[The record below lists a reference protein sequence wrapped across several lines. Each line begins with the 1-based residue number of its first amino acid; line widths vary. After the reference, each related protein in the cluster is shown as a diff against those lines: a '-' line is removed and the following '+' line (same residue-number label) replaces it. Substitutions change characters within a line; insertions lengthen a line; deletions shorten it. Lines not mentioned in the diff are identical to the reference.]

1 MTPTHQEQLVLE
13 VMLALARARSGSVS
27 VRDLGAALQ
36 TAPSTLKA
44 LFERLMDAGLL
55 RCESAPDRCYAL
67 ARAPRWITAADIILA
82 SQQGPGGLARGRLIG
97 ARNRAS
103 LEATALRALETAL
116 NRCSMEFLQAIT
128 LQDLARG
135 MPGCG
140 NARSHAFQREA
151 PKHPPCAASQPG
163 ART

>member
-1 MTPTHQEQLVLE
+1 MKPTHQEQLALE
-13 VMLALARARSGSVS
+13 VMLALARARSGSAS
-27 VRDLGAALQ
+27 ARDLGAALRM
-36 TAPSTLKA
+36 APSTLKA

-55 RCESAPDRCYAL
+55 RCKSAPDRCYAL
-67 ARAPRWITAADIILA
+67 ARAPRWITAADIVLA
-82 SQQGPGGLARGRLIG
+82 SQQGPGGPTHGRLIG

-116 NRCSMEFLQAIT
+116 NRCSLEFLQAIA
-128 LQDLARG
+128 LRDLARG

-151 PKHPPCAASQPG
+151 PRHRPCAASQPG

>member
-1 MTPTHQEQLVLE
+1 MKPTRQEQLALD
-13 VMLALARARSGSVS
+13 VMLALARARSGSAS
-27 VRDLGAALQ
+27 VQDLEAALQ
-36 TAPSTLKA
+36 MAPSTLKT

-55 RCESAPDRCYAL
+55 RCKSAPDHCYAL
-67 ARAPRWITAADIILA
+67 ARAPRWITVADIVLA
-82 SQQGPGGLARGRLIG
+82 SQQGPGGAGHGRLIG

-116 NRCSMEFLQAIT
+116 NRCSLEFLQAIT

-151 PKHPPCAASQPG
+151 PKHRPCAASQPG

>member
-1 MTPTHQEQLVLE
+1 MKPTHQEQLALE
-13 VMLALARARSGSVS
+13 VMLALARARSGSAS
-27 VRDLGAALQ
+27 ARDLGAALRM
-36 TAPSTLKA
+36 APSTLKA

-55 RCESAPDRCYAL
+55 RCKSAPDRCYAL
-67 ARAPRWITAADIILA
+67 ARAPRWITAADIALA
-82 SQQGPGGLARGRLIG
+82 SQQGPGGPARGRLIG

-116 NRCSMEFLQAIT
+116 NRCSLEFLQAIT

-135 MPGCG
+135 MSCCG

-151 PKHPPCAASQPG
+151 PKHPLCAASQPG

>member
-1 MTPTHQEQLVLE
+1 MKPTRQEQLALD
-13 VMLALARARSGSVS
+13 VMLALARARSGSAS
-27 VRDLGAALQ
+27 ARDLGAALRM
-36 TAPSTLKA
+36 APSTLKA

-55 RCESAPDRCYAL
+55 RCKSAPDRCYAL
-67 ARAPRWITAADIILA
+67 ARAPRWITAADIVLA
-82 SQQGPGGLARGRLIG
+82 SQQGPGGPARGRLIG

-116 NRCSMEFLQAIT
+116 NRCSLEFLQAIT
-128 LQDLARG
+128 LRDLARG

-140 NARSHAFQREA
+140 NARFHAFQREA
-151 PKHPPCAASQPG
+151 PKHPLCAASQPG

>member
-1 MTPTHQEQLVLE
+1 MKPTHQEQLALE
-13 VMLALARARSGSVS
+13 VMLALARARSGSAS
-27 VRDLGAALQ
+27 ARDLGAALRM
-36 TAPSTLKA
+36 APSTLKA

-55 RCESAPDRCYAL
+55 RCKSAPDRCYAL
-67 ARAPRWITAADIILA
+67 ARAPRWITAADIVLA
-82 SQQGPGGLARGRLIG
+82 SQQGPGGPARGRLIG

-116 NRCSMEFLQAIT
+116 NRCSLEFLQAIT

-135 MPGCG
+135 MSCCG
-140 NARSHAFQREA
+140 NARSHAFQRKA
-151 PKHPPCAASQPG
+151 PRHRPCAASQPG

>member
-1 MTPTHQEQLVLE
+1 MKPTHQEQLVLE
-13 VMLALARARSGSVS
+13 VMLALARARSGSAS

-36 TAPSTLKA
+36 MAPSTLKT

-55 RCESAPDRCYAL
+55 RCKSAPDDCYGL
-67 ARAPRWITAADIILA
+67 ARAPRWITAADIVLA
-82 SQQGPGGLARGRLIG
+82 SQQGPGGPARGQLIG

-128 LQDLARG
+128 LQDLALG

-151 PKHPPCAASQPG
+151 PRHRPCAASQPG

>member
-1 MTPTHQEQLVLE
+1 MKPIHQEQLALE
-13 VMLALARARSGSVS
+13 VMLALARARSGSAS
-27 VRDLGAALQ
+27 ARDLGAALRM
-36 TAPSTLKA
+36 APSTLKA
-44 LFERLMDAGLL
+44 LLERLMDAGLL
-55 RCESAPDRCYAL
+55 RCESAPDHCYAL
-67 ARAPRWITAADIILA
+67 ARAPRWITAADIVLA
-82 SQQGPGGLARGRLIG
+82 SQQGPGGPTHGRLIG

-116 NRCSMEFLQAIT
+116 NRCSLEFLQAIA
-128 LQDLARG
+128 LRDLARG

-151 PKHPPCAASQPG
+151 PRHRPCAASQPG

>member
-1 MTPTHQEQLVLE
+1 MKPTHQEQLALE
-13 VMLALARARSGSVS
+13 VMLALAKARSGSAS
-27 VRDLGAALQ
+27 VQDLEAALQ
-36 TAPSTLKA
+36 MAPSTLKT
-44 LFERLMDAGLL
+44 LFERLMAAGLL

-67 ARAPRWITAADIILA
+67 ARAPRWITAADIVLA
-82 SQQGPGGLARGRLIG
+82 SQQGPGGPARGRLIG

-103 LEATALRALETAL
+103 LEATTLRALETAL
-116 NRCSMEFLQAIT
+116 NRCSLEFLQAIT
-128 LQDLARG
+128 LRDLVRG